1 MAENSCDTV
10 GQCSPNRR
18 FLCKCPPWSI
28 LDQGQM
34 RLAGRVAT
42 TAEELQDFAQTLSKE
57 DAVVLEATCNIEGI
71 VRLLQAHASRVAISN
86 PRRTR
91 AIAEAK
97 IKTDKVDA
105 QVLAQL
111 LASDFLPEV
120 WLPNEQSCPVTDL
133 FGRAGR
139 TWLAQQV
146 LPADE
151 HATIVSLLHA
161 IDQAGKDVAAIDRVL
176 AQEALR
182 SAEAWRLMTI
192 PGIDATVALGLVA
205 AIGDIDRFASSQKLV
220 SYLGL
225 NPSVRQSG
233 LQPAHYGRITKQGRA
248 HARGLL
254 VERRES
260 AWAVAGLL
268 RPDPSAPR
276 ATSGFSRHGSE
287 AGRACL
293 AAPAPSPG
301 LHLGTAGASG
311 PQAADAR
318 TTSGSPGP

>member
-10 GQCSPNRR
+10 GQHSPNRR
-18 FLCKCPPWSI
+18 FLCKCPRWPI

-57 DAVVLEATCNIEGI
+57 DAVVLEATCNTEGI
-71 VRLLQAHASRVAISN
+71 VRLLQAHAGRVAISN

-120 WLPNEQSCPVTDL
+120 WLPDEQTAMLRRQVARRTQLVRHRTRLKNQLHAILHRNLVPRCPVTDL

-151 HATIVSLLHA
+151 HATIV
-161 IDQAGKDVAAIDRVL
+161 I
-176 AQEALR
+176 
-182 SAEAWRLMTI
+182 
-192 PGIDATVALGLVA
+192 
-205 AIGDIDRFASSQKLV
+205 
-220 SYLGL
+220 
-225 NPSVRQSG
+225 
-233 LQPAHYGRITKQGRA
+233 
-248 HARGLL
+248 
-254 VERRES
+254 
-260 AWAVAGLL
+260 
-268 RPDPSAPR
+268 
-276 ATSGFSRHGSE
+276 
-287 AGRACL
+287 
-293 AAPAPSPG
+293 
-301 LHLGTAGASG
+301 
-311 PQAADAR
+311 
-318 TTSGSPGP
+318 

>member
-1 MAENSCDTV
+1 
-10 GQCSPNRR
+10 
-18 FLCKCPPWSI
+18 
-28 LDQGQM
+28 M
-34 RLAGRVAT
+34 RLAG
-42 TAEELQDFAQTLSKE
+42 
-57 DAVVLEATCNIEGI
+57 
-71 VRLLQAHASRVAISN
+71 RVAISN

-120 WLPNEQSCPVTDL
+120 WLPDEQTAMLRRQVARRTQLVRHRTRLKNQLHAILHRNLVPRCPVTDL

-139 TWLAQQV
+139 TCLAQQV

-192 PGIDATVALGLVA
+192 PGIDAAVALGLVA

-220 SYLGL
+220 SYLE
-225 NPSVRQSG
+225 Q
-233 LQPAHYGRITKQGRA
+233 
-248 HARGLL
+248 
-254 VERRES
+254 
-260 AWAVAGLL
+260 
-268 RPDPSAPR
+268 
-276 ATSGFSRHGSE
+276 FSF
-287 AGRACL
+287 
-293 AAPAPSPG
+293 
-301 LHLGTAGASG
+301 
-311 PQAADAR
+311 
-318 TTSGSPGP
+318 